1 MKRIIHLLKIG
12 DIDQEILIE
21 LEKNLTKVFKNY
33 GMRVEILPEI
43 IALEDIDFNF
53 KRRQYDASRI
63 LDNINKFI
71 LNKHYFRIL
80 GIMDKDIY
88 TKNHNFIFGTTRLLS
103 KCALISIIRL
113 RESFY
118 IELGLTHRKNKNKT
132 DFDINV
138 LKEAIHELGHT
149 FGLEHCV
156 NYCVMQFSNCLADT
170 DNKPTKFCSSCLE
183 KLNLVNTRII

>member
-1 MKRIIHLLKIG
+1 MKRIILLLKIG

-21 LEKNLTKVFKNY
+21 LEKRLIKVFKNY
-33 GMRVEILPEI
+33 DMRIKILPEI
-43 IALEDIDFNF
+43 IALEDVDFNF
-53 KRRQYDASRI
+53 KRSQYDASRI
-63 LDNINKFI
+63 LDNINKFF
-71 LNKHYFRIL
+71 LNKQYFRIL
-80 GIMDKDIY
+80 GVMDKDIY
-88 TKNHNFIFGTTRLLS
+88 TKNHNFVFGTSRLLS

-118 IELGLTHRKNKNKT
+118 IELGLTHRKNKT

-149 FGLEHCV
+149 LGLKHCV
-156 NYCVMQFSNCLADT
+156 DYCVMQFSNCLADT

-183 KLNLVNTRII
+183 KLNLVNSRII